1 MKVDKILAV
10 RNTKT
15 IYREGEVC
23 VKLFSEKYPKSYVL
37 REALNH
43 SYIEE
48 TGLKIP
54 KIKEVT
60 CIDGEWAIE
69 SEYIKGT
76 TLLELVRKNDSRKME
91 YMDRFIQLHATVMG
105 LECKSLGR
113 LADRMNENIAKADLE
128 ATTRYDMHMKLLE
141 ASNTNNICHGDFNL
155 SNIIITQ
162 EDDAYVVD
170 WSKLSRGDS
179 RVDMANTYLILL
191 LEEGEELATYYL
203 NKIIELM
210 SVTKESVMEWVPL
223 VAAFRSVEAKKDVRE
238 KLLSFMD
245 YQNGGTA

>member
-15 IYREGEVC
+15 IYRDGEVC
-23 VKLFSEKYPKSYVL
+23 VKLFDEKYPKSYVL

-60 CIDGEWAIE
+60 CIDGEWGIE

-105 LECKSLGR
+105 IECKSLGR
-113 LADRMNENIAKADLE
+113 LADRMNEKA
-128 ATTRYDMHMKLLE
+128 RKL
-141 ASNTNNICHGDFNL
+141 T
-155 SNIIITQ
+155 
-162 EDDAYVVD
+162 AYHESGHAV
-170 WSKLSRGDS
+170 S
-179 RVDMANTYLILL
+179 A
-191 LEEGEELATYYL
+191 YYL
-203 NKIIELM
+203 ENADTICI
-210 SVTKESVMEWVPL
+210 
-223 VAAFRSVEAKKDVRE
+223 
-238 KLLSFMD
+238 
-245 YQNGGTA
+245 